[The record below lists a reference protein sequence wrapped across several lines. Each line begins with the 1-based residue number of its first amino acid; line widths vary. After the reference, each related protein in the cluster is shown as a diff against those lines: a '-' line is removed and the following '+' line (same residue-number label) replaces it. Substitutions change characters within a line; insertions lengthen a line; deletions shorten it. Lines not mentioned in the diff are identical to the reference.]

1 MADKIKD
8 VVGNIYGNFIMRDL
22 TYVSSGILVLTTLF
36 YLLVQNPAETCQV
49 FLNKPAT
56 HS

>member
-22 TYVSSGILVLTTLF
+22 TYVSSGILVLTM
-36 YLLVQNPAETCQV
+36 QNPAETCQV